1 MTHAAKK
8 TCEGCGD
15 DITPE
20 AIMQRQAGLIQGKLL
35 CPNCVELK
43 RRVAMQARAT
53 TTQPAGASS
62 ASPTTAAPAGKND
75 DDQLISLVTD
85 DEIPSSK
92 SQMIRSFATGSTLGG
107 AHHEGSL
114 KRPISGPQDAA
125 TRVRTFHCK
134 LTDAGLANLD
144 DIINEWLDSH
154 TEVYIKSVTS
164 SIGTFESKK
173 KEPHLFICL
182 FY

>member
-8 TCEGCGD
+8 TCEECGD
-15 DITPE
+15 DIAPE
-20 AIMQRQAGLIQGKLL
+20 AIIQRKAGLMQGRLL

-53 TTQPAGASS
+53 STQSS
-62 ASPTTAAPAGKND
+62 GESPAAPAAAAPASKND
-75 DDQLISLVTD
+75 DDELISLVTD

-92 SQMIRSFATGSTLGG
+92 SQMIRSFSTGSTLGG
-107 AHHEGSL
+107 AHHDESL
-114 KRPISGPQDAA
+114 KRPIGGPQDAA

-144 DIINEWLDSH
+144 DIINDWLDSH

-164 SIGTFESKK
+164 SVGTFESKK

>member
-1 MTHAAKK
+1 MTQAAKK
-8 TCEGCGD
+8 TCEVCGD
-15 DITPE
+15 DIAPE
-20 AIMQRQAGLIQGKLL
+20 AIIQRKAGLVQGKLL

-43 RRVAMQARAT
+43 RRVAMQARAAP
-53 TTQPAGASS
+53 TQSSSVSSVSSPPAAS
-62 ASPTTAAPAGKND
+62 ASTND
-75 DDQLISLVTD
+75 DDELVSLVTD
-85 DEIPSSK
+85 DEMPSSK

-107 AHHEGSL
+107 AHHDESL
-114 KRPISGPQDAA
+114 KRPIGGPQDAA

-154 TEVYIKSVTS
+154 PEIYIKSVTS